1 MAKVTGSYLIAKTLK
16 EEGVEKLFY
25 LMGGPDFDIVMGCQ
39 DFGIETIDFRHEQA
53 AAFAAHAYARVT
65 GKPGVCTAASGPGTL
80 NLLTGVYAASIDC
93 APMVILGGASAVHEI
108 GRESFQ
114 EVDQERIMEP
124 ICKYWHRPTMAA
136 RYPEIVSTA
145 YRQAMSGRPGPVY
158 IDCGAD
164 VLYEEVEEDDA
175 VAPTRASRKSV
186 PAGDAAA
193 VKEAVD
199 MLASSE
205 RPVIFAGGGVFF
217 AGASPELER
226 LVDLTS
232 APFYTAPMSRGIV
245 PEDHAVSFQGARSTA
260 LREADLVL
268 VIGTRMNW
276 MVNYGRRF
284 AADAKVVQIDIEAS
298 EIAHNRDVDLGIVG
312 DAKAVLGQIVEE
324 VEARPGDFGG
334 RLESPWITRLQED
347 NDRRA
352 TQQSVLLN
360 SDQTPIHPL
369 RLCKEIRDFLDRD
382 AILCV
387 DGNEILHFGRQSLPT
402 YVPGHRLNSGVT
414 GTMGVGLPYG
424 IGAQIA
430 KPDNQVLVLHGDGSM
445 GMNAMEIDTCVRFNL
460 PVVTVISNNAGW
472 TARTPDRRK
481 PGREL
486 GFTNYDGMARELGA
500 HGEEVTDPDEI
511 RPALER
517 AFASG
522 KPAVVNVIVEPTAA
536 GVSRAWGGSRME

>member
-93 APMVILGGASAVHEI
+93 SPMVILGGASAVHEI
-108 GRESFQ
+108 GRDTFQ

-145 YRQAMSGRPGPVY
+145 YRQSMSGRPGPVY

-164 VLYEEVEEDDA
+164 VLYEEIEEDAA
-175 VAPTRASRKSV
+175 VTPTRAARKSV

-193 VKEAVD
+193 VSEAVD
-199 MLASSE
+199 MLAASE

-217 AGASPELER
+217 SGAAPELER

-232 APFYTAPMSRGIV
+232 TPFYTAPMSRGVV
-245 PEDHAVSFQGARSTA
+245 PEDHSVSFQGARSTA

-276 MVNYGRRF
+276 MINYGQRF
-284 AADAKVVQIDIEAS
+284 GSAKVVQIDIEAS

-312 DAKAVLGQIVEE
+312 DAKSVLGQMVSEI
-324 VEARPGDFGG
+324 EARPEDFGG

-352 TQQSVLLN
+352 NQQALLLN
-360 SDQTPIHPL
+360 SEQTPIHPL

-430 KPDNQVLVLHGDGSM
+430 KPDKQVLVLHGDGSM

>member
-1 MAKVTGSYLIAKTLK
+1 MAKVTGSYLIAKTLA

-108 GRESFQ
+108 GRETFQ

-124 ICKYWHRPTMAA
+124 IVKYWHRPTMAA

-164 VLYEEVEEDDA
+164 VLYEEIEEDEA
-175 VAPTRASRKSV
+175 VKPTHAVRKSV
-186 PAGDAAA
+186 PAGDPEAI
-193 VKEAVD
+193 KEAVD
-199 MLASSE
+199 MLAASE
-205 RPVIFAGGGVFF
+205 RPMIFSGGGVFF
-217 AGASPELER
+217 AGASPEMER

-232 APFYTAPMSRGIV
+232 TPFYTAPMSRGVV
-245 PEDHAVSFQGARSTA
+245 PEDHPVSFQGARSTA
-260 LREADLVL
+260 MREADLVL

-276 MVNYGRRF
+276 MINYGQRF
-284 AADAKVVQIDIEAS
+284 GNAKVIQIDIEAS

-312 DAKAVLGQIVEE
+312 DAKAVLGQMVAE
-324 VEARPGDFGG
+324 VEARPEDFAG
-334 RLESPWITRLQED
+334 RLESPWISRLQED

-352 TQQSVLLN
+352 GQQALLLN

-402 YVPGHRLNSGVT
+402 HVPGHRLNSGVT

-430 KPDNQVLVLHGDGSM
+430 KPDTQVLVLHGDGSM

-500 HGEEVTDPDEI
+500 HGEEVSDPDEI

>member
-1 MAKVTGSYLIAKTLK
+1 
-16 EEGVEKLFY
+16 
-25 LMGGPDFDIVMGCQ
+25 
-39 DFGIETIDFRHEQA
+39 
-53 AAFAAHAYARVT
+53 
-65 GKPGVCTAASGPGTL
+65 
-80 NLLTGVYAASIDC
+80 
-93 APMVILGGASAVHEI
+93 
-108 GRESFQ
+108 
-114 EVDQERIMEP
+114 
-124 ICKYWHRPTMAA
+124 
-136 RYPEIVSTA
+136 
-145 YRQAMSGRPGPVY
+145 
-158 IDCGAD
+158 
-164 VLYEEVEEDDA
+164 
-175 VAPTRASRKSV
+175 
-186 PAGDAAA
+186 
-193 VKEAVD
+193 
-199 MLASSE
+199 
-205 RPVIFAGGGVFF
+205 
-217 AGASPELER
+217 
-226 LVDLTS
+226 
-232 APFYTAPMSRGIV
+232 MSRGVV
-245 PEDHAVSFQGARSTA
+245 PEDHPVSFQGARSTA
-260 LREADLVL
+260 MREADLVL

-276 MVNYGRRF
+276 MINYGQRF
-284 AADAKVVQIDIEAS
+284 GNAKVIQIDIEAS

-312 DAKAVLGQIVEE
+312 DAKAVLGQMVAEVEE
-324 VEARPGDFGG
+324 RADEFAG
-334 RLESPWITRLQED
+334 RLESPWIVRLQED

-352 TQQSVLLN
+352 GQQAMLLN

-402 YVPGHRLNSGVT
+402 HVPGHRLNSGVT

-430 KPDNQVLVLHGDGSM
+430 KPDKQVLVLHGDGSM

-486 GFTNYDGMARELGA
+486 GFTNFDGMARELGA

>member
-53 AAFAAHAYARVT
+53 AAFAAHAYSRVT

-93 APMVILGGASAVHEI
+93 SPMVILGGASAVHEI

-124 ICKYWHRPTMAA
+124 IVKYWHRPTMAA

-145 YRQAMSGRPGPVY
+145 YRQSMSGRPGPVY

-175 VAPTRASRKSV
+175 VKPTRAARKSV
-186 PAGDAAA
+186 PAGDPAA
-193 VKEAVD
+193 VSEAVD
-199 MLASSE
+199 MLAAAE
-205 RPVIFAGGGVFF
+205 RPVIFSGGGVFF
-217 AGASPELER
+217 SGASPEMER
-226 LVDLTS
+226 LVDITS
-232 APFYTAPMSRGIV
+232 TPFYTAPMSRGVV
-245 PEDHAVSFQGARSTA
+245 PEDHPVSFQGARSTA

-284 AADAKVVQIDIEAS
+284 SPDAKVVQIDIEAS

-312 DAKAVLGQIVEE
+312 DAKAILGQMVAEIEE
-324 VEARPGDFGG
+324 RADEFAG
-334 RLESPWITRLQED
+334 RLESPWIVRLQED

-352 TQQSVLLN
+352 GQQAVLLN

-430 KPDNQVLVLHGDGSM
+430 KPDTQVLVLHGDGSM
-445 GMNAMEIDTCVRFNL
+445 GMNAMELDTCVRFNL

-500 HGEEVTDPDEI
+500 YGEEVTDPDEI